1 MKNYS
6 QNDEQEIIL
15 NFIKT
20 KNINTGKLLDV
31 GAFDG
36 ETFSNVRA
44 LLLSCENWKAVLV
57 EPSSFCFEK
66 IFNLYQKFPKRVELI
81 NLAVTLESN
90 LEQSPLL
97 EFYESPMS
105 AVSSTHI
112 SHTNRWYNEKNS
124 DGDSINP
131 RKIFVGKIG
140 LKEILTKFGP
150 FEFINIDVEGYS
162 ADLILQDWFN
172 PKDYG
177 CKILCV
183 EHDGKHKELQIKFT
197 QLGYSLLSINT
208 ENIIFGFI

>member
-1 MKNYS
+1 M
-6 QNDEQEIIL
+6 
-15 NFIKT
+15 T
-20 KNINTGKLLDV
+20 KGKLLDV
-31 GAFDG
+31 GAYDG

-44 LLLSCENWKAVLV
+44 LLLEYDEWNAVLV

-66 IFNLYQKFPKRVELI
+66 IFNLYQNFPKRVELI
-81 NLAVTLESN
+81 NLAVLPN
-90 LEQSPLL
+90 DKLDGSPLL

-140 LKEILTKFGP
+140 LKEVLDKFGP

-162 ADLILQDWFN
+162 ADLVLQDWFN

-177 CKILCV
+177 CKIICI
-183 EHDGKHKELQIKFT
+183 EHDGKHPQLQLKMSS
-197 QLGYSLLSINT
+197 LGYKLLSINP
-208 ENIIFGFI
+208 ENAIFASVT